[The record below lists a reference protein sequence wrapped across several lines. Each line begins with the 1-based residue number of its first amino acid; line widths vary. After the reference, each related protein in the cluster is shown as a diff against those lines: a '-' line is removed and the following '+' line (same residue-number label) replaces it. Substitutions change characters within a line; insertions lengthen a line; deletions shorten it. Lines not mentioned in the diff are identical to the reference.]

1 MKKLLPFFAISFLL
15 LCWCTIKDKCITADC
30 LPENRENEITE
41 EEKIA
46 TTSEEAIDTFLHL
59 FNDCNYHDNSKT
71 FIAYAILWTWL
82 NEKWR
87 TEYYLVVN
95 GQWYYLDERWN
106 ISDEC
111 WFAGVPTKIT
121 IDETQELPS
130 FQDYKTAKDWTEYD
144 SSTKEMFSDQ
154 AYKIRKDAKYK
165 YNNTKSFLE
174 QAEEYFNTKIIPE
187 WDNDFECKFC
197 DKLRYYNFTPEA
209 DEKSQETN
217 DLHFDY
223 ISENNWKNTIYFW
236 SDWTFEAKWSRD
248 AWKWTWVFWKD
259 ENTVIVSNENLNHVY
274 DRYIITNV
282 DENNLNTILEI
293 IQK

>member
-1 MKKLLPFFAISFLL
+1 MKKLLPIFAISFLL
-15 LCWCTIKDKCITADC
+15 LCWCTPNNNTTQQIENQEDNWDIITN
-30 LPENRENEITE
+30 ETNEINNTE
-41 EEKIA
+41 TTIDDILSTAIHEK
-46 TTSEEAIDTFLHL
+46 E
-59 FNDCNYHDNSKT
+59 DCDMGSKT
-71 FIAYAILWTWL
+71 FIAYAILWTWS
-82 NEKWR
+82 NDNWD
-87 TEYYLVVN
+87 TEYYLSVN
-95 GQWYYLDERWN
+95 WEWYHIDERWN
-106 ISDEC
+106 ISDDC
-111 WFAGVPTKIT
+111 WFGWIPTRIT
-121 IDETQELPS
+121 VDSEWKVV
-130 FQDYKTAKDWTEYD
+130 DYEVAKDWTEYD

-209 DEKSQETN
+209 DEKSQKTN

-223 ISENNWKNTIYFW
+223 IAENNWKNTIYFW

-248 AWKWTWVFWKD
+248 EWKWTWVFWKD

-293 IQK
+293 IYK